1 MLSKMIECIKAVA
14 QGFSHKAQGK
24 PCQDFAGIVR
34 KKGFAILSVADGHGG
49 ERYFRSEAGARIAVE
64 VAEAEFQKLL
74 VDISKWQWLDE
85 KINWEQ
91 TIKALESNIVKEWQN
106 RVEADFANRPLSE
119 EERNLA
125 EKLGIDFAALQG
137 ENSEREKICGV
148 QFRNSEIL
156 RCYGSTLLSALYI
169 PALGF
174 PLSKKSFWIAIQIG
188 DGLTFALDENGGEF
202 LPIPEDKNLGFGLTT
217 SLCSSYAAEHFRHSF
232 GFSKLKAIVVC
243 SDGVADSFAKEKFGG
258 FVKDILNNVNE
269 QGGEK
274 VQNELQAYFPKLSE
288 QGSGDD
294 LSFAGIFEVRRK
306 EEKN

>member
-1 MLSKMIECIKAVA
+1 MIECIKAVA

-34 KKGFAILSVADGHGG
+34 KKSFAILSVADGHGG
-49 ERYFRSEAGARIAVE
+49 ERYFRSEVGSRFAVE

-74 VDISKWQWLDE
+74 IDISKWQWLDE
-85 KINWEQ
+85 KINWGQ
-91 TIKALESNIVKEWQN
+91 TIKSLESNIVKKWQSK
-106 RVEADFANRPLSE
+106 VEADFANRPLSE

-137 ENSEREKICGV
+137 GNSECEKICGV
-148 QFRNSEIL
+148 RFRNSEIL

-169 PALGF
+169 PSWGF
-174 PLSKKSFWIAIQIG
+174 PLSKKSLWIAVQIG
-188 DGLTFALDENGGEF
+188 DGLTFTLDENGGDF

-217 SLCSSYAAEHFRHSF
+217 SLCSSDAAEHFRHSF

-274 VQNELQAYFPKLSE
+274 VQKELQAYFPKLSE

-294 LSFAGIFEVRRK
+294 LSLAGIFEVNK
-306 EEKN
+306 KI